1 MSACSVYGGEAVVL
15 CFTDVYCAANI
26 TRCIA
31 VNLSVRLYR
40 DHC

>member
-15 CFTDVYCAANI
+15 CFTDVYCAADI
-26 TRCIA
+26 TRCA